1 LGNLLSAILRTWP
14 YHVSW
19 FCSISFI
26 IVSSSPVCC
35 LVVTF

>member
-1 LGNLLSAILRTWP
+1 LGNLLSAILWKWP

-26 IVSSSPVCC
+26 IVS
-35 LVVTF
+35 LVQFVVLYLHF